1 MPRHILMVLSLVA
14 AVLGFLITQQIR
26 TVGFITKT
34 AQMQQGQLLTAL
46 VTRAEQHNLAMRQ
59 QVNQLESRLAAF
71 GQPDNV
77 QELKADLH
85 RVEPLAA
92 LTPVSGSGVEVVMH
106 DATKPAFP
114 NEPAM
119 LRLVHD
125 QYVLRVVALLSAAGA
140 QAISI
145 DGQRYTAT
153 TSIFCAGPTIR
164 INGVPYASP
173 YVIRAVGL
181 SGPMLKALENDT
193 DIQGW
198 SQLVSIK
205 YRSMKH
211 LEIAPYRGRIAF
223 SEAKPAKIGG

>member
-77 QELKADLH
+77 QGLKADLN

-173 YVIRAVGL
+173 YVIRAVGP

>member
-59 QVNQLESRLAAF
+59 QVNQLESRLASF

-77 QELKADLH
+77 QGLKADLN

-114 NEPAM
+114 NEPAI

-173 YVIRAVGL
+173 YVIRAVGP

>member
-34 AQMQQGQLLTAL
+34 AQMRQGQMLTAL
-46 VTRAEQHNLAMRQ
+46 VTRAERHNLAMRQ
-59 QVNQLESRLAAF
+59 QVRQLESRLAAL
-71 GQPDNV
+71 GQPNNT
-77 QELKADLH
+77 QSLQADLN

-92 LTPVSGSGVEVVMH
+92 LTPVTGSGVQVIMH

-114 NEPAM
+114 NEPAQ

-173 YVIRAVGL
+173 YIIQAVGPA
-181 SGPMLKALENDT
+181 GPMLAALQKDT

-205 YRSMKH
+205 YRSMRH
-211 LEIAPYRGRIAF
+211 LEIAPYQGRVAF

>member
-46 VTRAEQHNLAMRQ
+46 VTQSEQRDLAMRQ
-59 QVNQLESRLAAF
+59 QVIQLESRLAAL
-71 GQPDNV
+71 GQATNAKTI
-77 QELKADLH
+77 KADLN
-85 RVEPLAA
+85 RVEPLAD
-92 LTPVSGSGVEVVMH
+92 LTPITGSGVAVVMH

-114 NEPAM
+114 NEPAI

-173 YVIRAVGL
+173 YVIQAVGPA
-181 SGPMLKALENDT
+181 GPMLKALQNDI

-205 YRSMKH
+205 YRSVKH